1 MVCVLSGIMKRHL
14 MLFMALMAA
23 PVAFADTDT
32 AEDTPATEAVSATP
46 TVAEMLAEV
55 EYLTKVKPKKKV
67 SVYYILRSHSKCGFC
82 RQITPDLIAAY
93 KAMKGK
99 GAEIILLSGDADVAE
114 AEKWAKEAGM
124 TYPIV
129 TNATMSHVTVPGG
142 GSGGYPNISVVTAD
156 GTVLDGASGASK
168 CKELVADWKSFVK
181 DAKKAEKTK
190 KAAAKKAAKA
200 KKKAAAEEL
209 AEEE

>member
-1 MVCVLSGIMKRHL
+1 MKHYI
-14 MLFMALMAA
+14 MLFLALMAS
-23 PVAFADTDT
+23 PLAFAETEAVAD
-32 AEDTPATEAVSATP
+32 AAATEEVSATP
-46 TVAEMLAEV
+46 TIPEMLSEV
-55 EYLTKVKPKKKV
+55 EYLTKAKPKKKV

-99 GAEIILLSGDADVAE
+99 GAEIILLSGDSDVKV
-114 AEKWAKEAGM
+114 AEKWAKDAGM

-129 TNATMSHVTVPGG
+129 TNATTSHVKVSGS
-142 GSGGYPNISVVTAD
+142 GSGGYPNITVVTAD
-156 GTVLDGASGASK
+156 GTVLDGGSGASK

-181 DAKKAEKTK
+181 DAKKEEKAK

-200 KKKAAAEEL
+200 KKKAAAEE